1 MKTLPVKTML
11 VKTLP
16 VKTLLM
22 KTLLVKTLLVTTLLV
37 KTLPVKTLLVKT
49 DYLPLLCNHNI
60 LRDETN
66 TGTELEGKTAPHPE
80 IYRSCL

>member
-11 VKTLP
+11 VKTLLM
-16 VKTLLM
+16 KTLLM

-37 KTLPVKTLLVKT
+37 KTLPVKT
-49 DYLPLLCNHNI
+49 DYLPFLCNHNI

>member
-37 KTLPVKTLLVKT
+37 KTLPVKT
-49 DYLPLLCNHNI
+49 DYLPFLCNHNI